1 MTSSARY
8 RKHILQI
15 AAPNSRVAR
24 HWVLNKHYQR
34 HCKLQQLQFLSM
46 FLMQPEQREI
56 NWPTLVGKLFKV
68 SLPWGHLQAVMFHLC
83 LTLCPNYVISNKY
96 CLYLR
101 FKKYILWY
109 FLNHRLCATVSSCNV
124 VHAPV
129 HENRSTWGTPSSKN
143 PLNEV
148 CYPCY
153 AVCVKPIITYGF
165 ESTKQ
170 GGNLMFAAHCPTQRA
185 AFITDI
191 ILHIPAI

>member
-1 MTSSARY
+1 MSD
-8 RKHILQI
+8 
-15 AAPNSRVAR
+15 PV
-24 HWVLNKHYQR
+24 
-34 HCKLQQLQFLSM
+34 
-46 FLMQPEQREI
+46 P
-56 NWPTLVGKLFKV
+56 KLFHFEQV
-68 SLPWGHLQAVMFHLC
+68 LLISALQERDF
-83 LTLCPNYVISNKY
+83 P
-96 CLYLR
+96 
-101 FKKYILWY
+101 
-109 FLNHRLCATVSSCNV
+109 NHRLCATVSSCNV

-185 AFITDI
+185 AFITDMS
-191 ILHIPAI
+191 LHIPAI